1 MSKLLTN
8 ELGPFTGTDI
18 TIETGK
24 TITGTASQFK
34 ITGGASGQAIL
45 TDGAGNLTFGAVD
58 ALPTQS
64 GQAGKFLKTDG
75 TDPSWSNLDPDA
87 FPSQTG
93 KDGWILTTDGTN
105 VVWSDIINSAP
116 AALDTLNELAASLAD
131 DADFAGTITTA
142 LAGKEPT
149 LTAGT
154 TTQYYRGDK
163 TWQTLTVD
171 PTMGGD
177 LTGTASN
184 AQIAAGAV
192 DLVHMSADS
201 VDSDQYVDGSI
212 DNAHLAANSVDS
224 DQYVDG
230 SIDTDHIG
238 DNQVTLA
245 KIADGTQ
252 GDILYYG
259 ASGAPALLG
268 VGTTGQ
274 LLKTQGSS
282 ANPVWVDAPA
292 SGGFNSVQV
301 FTSSGTWNRPSGV
314 TKAIV
319 HVVGAG
325 GGGGGG
331 RSSYPNGADGAGAG
345 GVAIKA
351 ISVASISTS
360 TVTIGAAG
368 TGGGTNANGVTGGNS
383 IWADGTNTLTGS
395 GGNYGGTGQ
404 GNTSWTG
411 GAATGG
417 TINSRGGGG
426 ENGFSDTYGHGGTG
440 GVCAS
445 GFGGGPGV
453 GDYHGNANPSPDPRI
468 AQGYGHGG
476 AGGNGAAGGG
486 NKTGGAGAP
495 GIVVVWEYK

>member
-1 MSKLLTN
+1 MVSTLQVNTI
-8 ELGPFTGTDI
+8 GPFTGTDI

-131 DADFAGTITTA
+131 DADFAGTMTTA

-154 TTQYYRGDK
+154 TAQYYRGDK

-212 DNAHLAANSVDS
+212 DNVHLADNAVGLAEMAGL
-224 DQYVDG
+224 VRG
-230 SIDTDHIG
+230 KIIVG
-238 DNQVTLA
+238 D
-245 KIADGTQ
+245 
-252 GDILYYG
+252 
-259 ASGAPALLG
+259 ASGDPSALAM
-268 VGTTGQ
+268 GT
-274 LLKTQGSS
+274 SE
-282 ANPVWVDAPA
+282 
-292 SGGFNSVQV
+292 QV
-301 FTSSGTWNRPSGV
+301 LRVNT
-314 TKAIV
+314 
-319 HVVGAG
+319 
-325 GGGGGG
+325 
-331 RSSYPNGADGAGAG
+331 
-345 GVAIKA
+345 
-351 ISVASISTS
+351 
-360 TVTIGAAG
+360 AG
-368 TGGGTNANGVTGGNS
+368 TDLEY
-383 IWADGTNTLTGS
+383 ADAV
-395 GGNYGGTGQ
+395 
-404 GNTSWTG
+404 G
-411 GAATGG
+411 GAAWGLKTSAYTAVAGDG
-417 TINSRGGGG
+417 VMVDTDSSAITITLPIS
-426 ENGFSDTYGHGGTG
+426 
-440 GVCAS
+440 S
-445 GFGGGPGV
+445 GPPSL
-453 GDYHGNANPSPDPRI
+453 GDFVRVLDATGNAATNNITVARNGNNIQGASADLTI
-468 AQGYGHGG
+468 AT
-476 AGGNGAAGGG
+476 NRAAIGLVYVNATEGWVLIE
-486 NKTGGAGAP
+486 N
-495 GIVVVWEYK
+495 